1 MNVENHF
8 RPGVGQIGGSG
19 GRTAFAGAA
28 GEPSSPVVGGQAPL
42 GDRPLTVRAAAK
54 GSAAEAAGRID
65 PAHEAEALAPDRL
78 DALIKSVLDFAPP
91 PMPNFDI
98 MSENSL

>member
-1 MNVENHF
+1 MNVENYS
-8 RPGVGQIGGSG
+8 RLGVGQPDGSG
-19 GRTAFAGAA
+19 GRAAFAGAA
-28 GEPSSPVVGGQAPL
+28 DEPSAPVAGGAASS

-54 GSAAEAAGRID
+54 GPAAEAARRLE
-65 PAHEAEALAPDRL
+65 PACAADALAPDRL